1 MLWNPDFTTIQYQTC
16 PWRPTARPGP
26 SPPPSSPSPWRWASP
41 GARRHSSTARLN
53 ISVSEK
59 YFMTENIFINQK
71 YIVNVRKYFLDRKYF
86 SIKNLLQVTD
96 TLCGG
101 GVTTCW
107 PRATSWSRR
116 TRASAWRD
124 TPAST
129 RSASGRW
136 PSRTPGSMS
145 ARCANSRVLLS
156 PCDGN
161 SYSPQHEVTH
171 PNVLHPTSLH
181 NVMNMYYFRS
191 RYWMIFCRC
200 STHWTC

>member
-1 MLWNPDFTTIQYQTC
+1 MVCNPDFTTIQCQTC
-16 PWRPTARPGP
+16 RWRPTARPGP
-26 SPPPSSPSPWRWASP
+26 SPPPSSPSPWRWASR
-41 GARRHSSTARLN
+41 GARRHSSTARSN

-59 YFMTENIFINQK
+59 YFIMTENIFENQK
-71 YIVNVRKYFLDRKYF
+71 NIVNVQCRKIFFDKTLH
-86 SIKNLLQVTD
+86 QVTD
-96 TLCGG
+96 TSCGG

-116 TRASAWRD
+116 TRGSAWRD

-129 RSASGRW
+129 RSASGRS
-136 PSRTPGSMS
+136 PSRTPGSTS
-145 ARCANSRVLLS
+145 ARCAGSRVLLS
-156 PCDGN
+156 ARGGN
-161 SYSPQHEVTH
+161 SYFSQHEVIH
-171 PNVLHPTSLH
+171 PNVLHPTSLP